1 MSFYSQYPASS
12 GGSGTNPSIGSNGS
26 PAPSSST
33 AVAAVNPMGNLQPLK
48 TDIIGSLLVDAK
60 GIFTIQGPGNPANP
74 PTYWPYTTPIVVGT
88 YTELI
93 ASTVSTS
100 NYIDIFDSS
109 GQAMILATGAVGSE
123 VPLAYIPPGGD
134 QFYVQIPAGTRI
146 SYAALTANAV
156 AGYLL
161 LNLWM

>member
-1 MSFYSQYPASS
+1 
-12 GGSGTNPSIGSNGS
+12 
-26 PAPSSST
+26 
-33 AVAAVNPMGNLQPLK
+33 
-48 TDIIGSLLVDAK
+48 
-60 GIFTIQGPGNPANP
+60 
-74 PTYWPYTTPIVVGT
+74 
-88 YTELI
+88 
-93 ASTVSTS
+93 
-100 NYIDIFDSS
+100 
-109 GQAMILATGAVGSE
+109 MILATGAVGSE